1 VRLKMTADMHLVTSR
16 VTTYFI
22 YCEIPTHY
30 LASTMSNS
38 DQARPRP
45 RPRPQPANASIQPAP
60 NRVSSPT
67 VEGASSPI
75 EQRLQDAEDEDSLF
89 IRNKARTASAWKEI
103 EKRSLILF

>member
-22 YCEIPTHY
+22 AKFPRMQYS
-30 LASTMSNS
+30 ASTMSS

-45 RPRPQPANASIQPAP
+45 RPRPQPAIAPIQPAP
-60 NRVSSPT
+60 NRLPSPT
-67 VEGASSPI
+67 AEGASSPI
-75 EQRLQDAEDEDSLF
+75 EQRLRDVEEEDSLF